1 MTEPTKKDLKSK
13 EFNAVWKAIK
23 GWDIERKPGD
33 GYAGATGT
41 DVMTILE
48 ALNQNKENYRD
59 EEDNNRI

>member
-1 MTEPTKKDLKSK
+1 MTEPTIKDLKSK

-33 GYAGATGT
+33 GYARATGT

-48 ALNQNKENYRD
+48 ALK
-59 EEDNNRI
+59 IKAS